1 MLTAQ
6 VLHVCH
12 TCGDVL
18 HAPLRDAVVH
28 QLQRSGCYKEAMLD
42 KTQPGGVREIYF
54 CEEHWHAWHRRYQEP
69 PA

>member
-1 MLTAQ
+1 MLTTQ
-6 VLHVCH
+6 TPHVCF

-18 HAPLRDAVVH
+18 EVHGPL
-28 QLQRSGCYKEAMLD
+28 GCYKEAMLD